1 MEKIVEKVK
10 IIEYEKKIV
19 FLEKK
24 VSDLEM
30 IKVGRNDI
38 KCYICN
44 GLPCGQ
50 KGPRYTRS
58 RRKGTKLWP
67 KFQYPH
73 QIIVIMNRLTHP
85 STTLKNLNPEKW
97 KSREM

>member
-1 MEKIVEKVK
+1 MEKFVEKMK

-58 RRKGTKLWP
+58 RRKVGPNFGQNSNILTKSL
-67 KFQYPH
+67 
-73 QIIVIMNRLTHP
+73 
-85 STTLKNLNPEKW
+85 
-97 KSREM
+97 